1 MNAANPEAYR
11 PAAVYRRLLHA
22 AAPHWKVLLLAL
34 LGMAVFGGSDAV
46 VVYLVKGLTNTFTN
60 HDPAVIRWL
69 PWAILG
75 LFLIRGLANFTSS
88 YGMAWVGQSVVAA
101 MRQQLFRHMLLV
113 PVSYHDRTRTADL
126 QAKLSYH
133 ASQIADSAS
142 SVLASIIQGGISAV
156 VLIGSMFYY
165 SWRLTLFALLIA
177 PPVSLSMSW
186 VNRRFRTVS
195 ERIQNSMGGMTHAA
209 DEAITG
215 RRVVKLYGG
224 EGFVLE
230 NFRRINDYLRRQSLK
245 MTAAS
250 GFSTSSLELI
260 AGVGVSALVALATSP
275 RMLEAMTPG
284 DFVAFLVAM
293 LALRQPISSM
303 TGLSERIQRGVVA
316 GADLYAFLDTPVESN
331 SGSLPLQRAR
341 GAIRFEDVR
350 FSYNEGKADAL
361 TGVSLEIPA
370 GKTVAFVGQSGG
382 GKSTLLSLIPRF
394 YDPAGG
400 RILLDGVDLRE
411 YRLADLR
418 NQIALVDQNVVLF
431 NASIAE
437 NIAYGEADAE
447 RARIDEAA
455 RRAYA
460 WDFIRNLPQ
469 GLDTPLGQDGGGLS
483 GGQRQRIAI
492 ARALYKD
499 APILI
504 LDEATS
510 ALDTESERYIQQGLE
525 ELMRGRTTLVI
536 AHRLS
541 TIQSADLIVVIQ
553 EGRVV
558 EQGSNAELL
567 ARGGAYAALHRLQFR
582 ESSSEAAAA

>member
-1 MNAANPEAYR
+1 LNAPANLYR
-11 PAAVYRRLLHA
+11 PAAVYRRLLRY
-22 AAPHWKVLLLAL
+22 AAPRWKILLIALLAL
-34 LGMAVFGGSDAV
+34 AVFGGSDAV
-46 VVYLVKGLTNTFTN
+46 IAYLAKGLTNTFKD
-60 HDPAVIRWL
+60 HDPAIIRWL
-69 PWAILG
+69 PWEILV
-75 LFLIRGLANFTSS
+75 LFLVRGMANFVSS
-88 YGMAWVGQSVVAA
+88 YGMASVGQGAVAQ
-101 MRQQLFRHMLLV
+101 MRQQLFLHMLRV

-126 QAKLSYH
+126 QAKLTYH
-133 ASQIADSAS
+133 ASQIADTAS
-142 SVLASIIQGGISAV
+142 SVLASVIQGGISSIG
-156 VLIGSMFYY
+156 LIASMLYY
-165 SWRLTLFALLIA
+165 SWRLTLFALLIG
-177 PPVSLSMSW
+177 PPVALSMNW

-195 ERIQNSMGGMTHAA
+195 ERIQNSMGGMSHAA

-224 EGFVLE
+224 ENFVLE
-230 NFRRINDYLRRQSLK
+230 NFRRINDYLRGQSLK

-250 GFSTSSLELI
+250 AFSISSLELI
-260 AGVGVSALVALATSP
+260 AGVGVSALVALAFSP
-275 RMLEAMTPG
+275 HMLQSMTPG
-284 DFVAFLVAM
+284 DFVAFLGAM
-293 LALRQPISSM
+293 LMLRQPISSM

-316 GADLYAFLDTPVESN
+316 GADLFAFLDTPVEQN
-331 SGSLPLQRAR
+331 SGSRPLRRAH
-341 GAIRFEDVR
+341 GAIRFEDLR
-350 FSYNEGKADAL
+350 FGYGDDKDQAL
-361 TGVSLEIPA
+361 RGITLDIAA

-394 YDPAGG
+394 YDPSAG

-411 YRLADLR
+411 YKLDELR
-418 NQIALVDQNVVLF
+418 RQIALVDQNVVLF
-431 NASIAE
+431 NASIAQ
-437 NIAYGEADAE
+437 NIAYGEDNAA
-447 RARIDEAA
+447 RARIEEAA
-455 RRAYA
+455 RRACA
-460 WDFIRNLPQ
+460 WQFIEGLPQ

-553 EGRVV
+553 EGRVL
-558 EQGSNAELL
+558 EQGSHAELL
-567 ARGGAYAALHRLQFR
+567 ARGGAYASLHRLQFR
-582 ESSSEAAAA
+582 EPAEAAPA